1 MSVQTPTLIS
11 RLLQSILPLA
21 LLIIA
26 SICPMAS
33 RAQST
38 PTTIQITG
46 AVQQPSVNRLG
57 VNLSD
62 QTYWDSGQMT
72 KNLVFE
78 NPGFE
83 GLKYRVIFHCAAVTA
98 NTCMDDNQFNAQ
110 PANFWTGGSYLVMS
124 GNAAGTTGT
133 MVSNTVAGTCKGCG
147 PTFEFDQNVNLAVGD
162 YFAVSTYIPGSGDA
176 AWSDDVSGGGTI
188 STETT
193 DLSPETPGKQA
204 LLLGASGAGQSA
216 SVTSGFD
223 TWDGL
228 SFIQLNGNFQ
238 LTFRAKGVGAIT
250 NCESVRSVCRARML
264 RM

>member
-1 MSVQTPTLIS
+1 MSVLKPRLTREFFRYFLLLALIILTLIYPKRS
-11 RLLQSILPLA
+11 Q
-21 LLIIA
+21 
-26 SICPMAS
+26 
-33 RAQST
+33 AQST

-46 AVQQPSVNRLG
+46 AVQQASVSRLG

-62 QTYWDSGQMT
+62 ETYWDSGQMT

-83 GLKYRVIFHCAAVTA
+83 GLKYRVIFHCATVTA
-98 NTCMDDNQFNAQ
+98 NSCMDDNQFNAQ
-110 PANFWTGGSYLVMS
+110 LANFWAGGSYLVMS

-204 LLLGASGAGQSA
+204 LLLGASGA
-216 SVTSGFD
+216 
-223 TWDGL
+223 
-228 SFIQLNGNFQ
+228 
-238 LTFRAKGVGAIT
+238 
-250 NCESVRSVCRARML
+250 
-264 RM
+264 